1 MKGLTCKTEVR
12 IISSCTNNLQAN
24 NSQTNSL
31 DVNKS
36 FDDCCVT
43 GML

>member
-1 MKGLTCKTEVR
+1 MKVLTYKTEIR
-12 IISSCTNNLQAN
+12 IISSYTNNLQAN

-36 FDDCCVT
+36 FGDCCVT